1 MQGSEILK
9 VGKLMYIP
17 LGSDSLDVADEDK
30 EFVNMLETLQNNKAF
45 YFSYNLDLTKG
56 IQKSIEEL
64 IADENAE
71 QAQRDFLLRKY
82 PNSINYVHEYAFN
95 HQLLYE
101 FKELQHAPF
110 RVPCIYG
117 YVGIASITQQ

>member
-56 IQKSIEEL
+56 I
-64 IADENAE
+64 
-71 QAQRDFLLRKY
+71 
-82 PNSINYVHEYAFN
+82 
-95 HQLLYE
+95 
-101 FKELQHAPF
+101 
-110 RVPCIYG
+110 
-117 YVGIASITQQ
+117 